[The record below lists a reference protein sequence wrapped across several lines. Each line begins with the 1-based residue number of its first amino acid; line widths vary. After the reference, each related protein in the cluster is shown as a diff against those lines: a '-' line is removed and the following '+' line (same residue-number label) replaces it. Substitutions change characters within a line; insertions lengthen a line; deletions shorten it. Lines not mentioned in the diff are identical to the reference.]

1 MVLKNNFGHCNI
13 FVIMAI
19 RDKKRE
25 LTEVNLTSM
34 TDIIFML
41 LIFFMLTSTL
51 IKVVPFE
58 LPESFSR
65 AKAPIKI
72 TVEIRSAD
80 QGYEV
85 NDTPTTE
92 EVLKNTIALA
102 IEAKKASKEDIT
114 VTIIAEKGVQFQKVT
129 DVIKIANSLGTKA
142 ILATQP
148 HT

>member
-1 MVLKNNFGHCNI
+1 
-13 FVIMAI
+13 
-19 RDKKRE
+19 
-25 LTEVNLTSM
+25 
-34 TDIIFML
+34 ML

-51 IKVVPFE
+51 IKIVPFD

-72 TVEIRSAD
+72 TVEIRAGD

-85 NDTPTTE
+85 NDNPATE
-92 EVLKNTIALA
+92 EELKDVIALA
-102 IEAKKASKEDIT
+102 IAEKKAAKEDVT
-114 VTIIAEKGVQFQKVT
+114 VTIIAEKGVKFRKVT

-142 ILATQP
+142 ILATEP

>member
-1 MVLKNNFGHCNI
+1 
-13 FVIMAI
+13 MAI
-19 RDKKRE
+19 RSRKKA
-25 LTEVNLTSM
+25 LTEVNLSSM

-51 IKVVPFE
+51 IKIVPFD

-72 TVEIRSAD
+72 TVEIRAGD
-80 QGYEV
+80 LGYEV
-85 NDTPTTE
+85 NDNPATE
-92 EVLKNTIALA
+92 EELKDVIAEA
-102 IEAKKASKEDIT
+102 IAVKKAAKEDVT
-114 VTIIAEKGVQFQKVT
+114 VTIIAEKGVQFRKVT

-142 ILATQP
+142 ILATEP

>member
-1 MVLKNNFGHCNI
+1 
-13 FVIMAI
+13 MAI
-19 RDKKRE
+19 RSRKKA
-25 LTEVNLTSM
+25 LTEVNLSSM

-51 IKVVPFE
+51 IKIVPFD

-72 TVEIRSAD
+72 TVEIRAGD

-85 NDTPTTE
+85 NDNPATE
-92 EVLKNTIALA
+92 EELKDVIALA
-102 IEAKKASKEDIT
+102 IAEKKAAKEDVT
-114 VTIIAEKGVQFQKVT
+114 VTIIAEKGVKFRKVT

-142 ILATQP
+142 ILATEP

>member
-1 MVLKNNFGHCNI
+1 
-13 FVIMAI
+13 MAL
-19 RDKKRE
+19 RKEKRG
-25 LTEVNLTSM
+25 LTEVNLSSM

-72 TVEIRSAD
+72 TVEIRSGG

-85 NDTPTTE
+85 NDNPTDE
-92 EVLKNTIALA
+92 LNLKDVIAQA
-102 IEAKKASKEDIT
+102 IEAKKAAKEDIT
-114 VTIIAEKGVQFQKVT
+114 VTIIAEKGVPFKKVT
-129 DVIKIANSLGTKA
+129 DVMKIANVLGTKA

-148 HT
+148 HP

>member
-1 MVLKNNFGHCNI
+1 
-13 FVIMAI
+13 MAI
-19 RDKKRE
+19 RTRKKA
-25 LTEVNLTSM
+25 LTEVNLSSM

-51 IKVVPFE
+51 IRIVPFE

-72 TVEIRSAD
+72 TVEIRAGD
-80 QGYEV
+80 LGYEV
-85 NDTPTTE
+85 NDNPITE
-92 EVLKNTIALA
+92 EELKDVIARTIQ
-102 IEAKKASKEDIT
+102 EKKAANEDVT
-114 VTIIAEKGVQFQKVT
+114 VTIIAEKGVQFRKVT

-142 ILATQP
+142 ILATEP

>member
-1 MVLKNNFGHCNI
+1 
-13 FVIMAI
+13 MAI
-19 RDKKRE
+19 RERRRE
-25 LTEVNLTSM
+25 LREVNLSSM

-51 IKVVPFE
+51 IKVVPFD

-72 TVEIRSAD
+72 TVEIRANQLD
-80 QGYEV
+80 YEV
-85 NDTPTTE
+85 NDILTTPE
-92 EVLKNTIALA
+92 ALKATIATA
-102 IEAKKASKEDIT
+102 IEEKKVLKEDIT
-114 VTIIAEKGVQFQKVT
+114 VTIIAEKGVQFKQVT

>member
-1 MVLKNNFGHCNI
+1 
-13 FVIMAI
+13 MAI
-19 RDKKRE
+19 RNKRRE

-51 IKVVPFE
+51 IKVVPFD

-72 TVEIRSAD
+72 TVEIRSGD

-85 NDTPTTE
+85 NDQPTTE
-92 EVLKNTIALA
+92 DQLKEVIALA
-102 IEAKKASKEDIT
+102 IAEKKANKEDVT
-114 VTIIAEKGVQFQKVT
+114 VTIIAEKGVQFKKVT
-129 DVIKIANSLGTKA
+129 DVIKIANGLGTKA